1 MLSNPNFVSK
11 APEKKINEE
20 KAKQA
25 KYQQMMD
32 DAIEEA
38 QEHGVTVYRDMIR
51 VNLSRQFSQCMRRL
65 KVKGTLTRASTKIF
79 KNMPLQKRRR
89 SNEDHK

>member
-1 MLSNPNFVSK
+1 MKLNENFVS
-11 APEKKINEE
+11 
-20 KAKQA
+20 

-38 QEHGVTVYRDMIR
+38 QEHGVTVYRDIDK
-51 VNLSRQFSQCMRRL
+51 SKFIEQFSQCMRRL